1 MKKIIILLTFI
12 GLFFLYACAPKTQ
25 VDTMEERLAKLET
38 ELNYQIEE
46 FGAKKQATERS
57 FREKSAETRA
67 GIDKLQSEIQKLT
80 GKVEELEYKLSQFSA
95 IADQNQKLLAGYSQP
110 PSPGGDAT
118 QIPSGQQS
126 ESVSES
132 PGQSREQKSVS
143 GASRS
148 SSDDTQTEVS
158 ADAGSSSDETVQKE
172 DLYDS
177 SKKLFDTSKFKE
189 ARTGFQKFLKANPKS
204 PKASSAQFW
213 IAETYYRE
221 NSFDQAAL
229 EYENLIKKYPK
240 SPKVPTAYLKQAYA
254 FDRAGEKSVAKDILK
269 DLVKKF
275 PGTKEAE
282 IAAKK
287 LNGMKK

>member
-1 MKKIIILLTFI
+1 MKKIFILLTFI
-12 GLFFLYACAPKTQ
+12 NLFFLYACAPKTQ

-38 ELNYQIEE
+38 DLNYQIEE

-80 GKVEELEYKLSQFSA
+80 GKVEELEYKLSQFST

-110 PSPGGDAT
+110 PSPGGDAVQST
-118 QIPSGQQS
+118 SGQQS
-126 ESVSES
+126 EPVSES
-132 PGQSREQKSVS
+132 PGQSQEQKSVS

-148 SSDDTQTEVS
+148 SSDDTQTEAP
-158 ADAGSSSDETVQKE
+158 ADEAVQKE

-177 SKKLFDTSKFKE
+177 SKKLFDSSKFKE
-189 ARTGFQKFLKANPKS
+189 ARAGFQKFLKTNPKS
-204 PKASSAQFW
+204 SKASSAQFW

-240 SPKVPTAYLKQAYA
+240 SPKAATAYLKQAYA
-254 FDRAGEKSVAKDILK
+254 FDRAGEKAVAKDILK

-275 PGTKEAE
+275 PDTKEAE